1 MKISRRIIMS
11 TKLPPLSVLK
21 EMAGEGV
28 ELNDEVLDAVAG
40 GAYTVEEWNAMSTE
54 EREAAQQRSLIAK
67 LVLNTECELD

>member
-54 EREAAQQRSLIAK
+54 ERQAAQQRSLIAK